1 MFRTQLSRLG
11 LVLCL
16 AAGTAAQAQT
26 AATAYSGPV
35 AVVVSIAVP
44 AGLPRA
50 RVEALFQQQAPGFKS
65 LPGLKQ
71 KYFTVSDD
79 GRRAG
84 GIYLWTDAAAARAFF
99 SDTWKTQ
106 VVAAYGSLA
115 ELSWFDAPLI
125 IQGQAGMP

>member
-1 MFRTQLSRLG
+1 MFRTRI
-11 LVLCL
+11 
-16 AAGTAAQAQT
+16 TAAALTLLTAAMPAVQAQT
-26 AATAYSGPV
+26 ASAAYTGPV

-50 RVEALFQQQAPGFKS
+50 RVEGLFQQEAPGFKA

-99 SDTWKTQ
+99 SDSWKAQ
-106 VVAAYGSLA
+106 VAAAYGSAA
-115 ELSWFDAPLI
+115 ELTWFDAPLV